1 MIMIRIHFIEQLS
14 EDRVWELV
22 ESGKIAQRIRHTNI
36 ARQYYTR
43 VNAPVFK
50 KDGSLYHT
58 CYSAQEVLT
67 PHPYV
72 DRLFGEEDSVKM
84 VMK

>member
-1 MIMIRIHFIEQLS
+1 MIRIHFIEHPS
-14 EDRVWELV
+14 KDRVWELV

-36 ARQYYTR
+36 VRQYYTR
-43 VNAPVFK
+43 VDAPVFK
-50 KDGSLYHT
+50 KNGSLYHT
-58 CYSAQEVLT
+58 CYSAQEVLI

-72 DRLFGEEDSVKM
+72 RKRLKEEDSVKI